1 MNSFPPR
8 TRPAFRTLVTA
19 WLGLAMATL
28 VSSGCSRSPRLVLH
42 NRSAVSVE
50 HLVVSGTG
58 FTRDLGD
65 LAPGA
70 TVDMT
75 LSPTGDSALRFT
87 FDVAGKRV
95 APEPVGY
102 VERTGGYRIEAEI
115 TPEHGI
121 RLVGGAMPTAVGRES
136 R

>member
-1 MNSFPPR
+1 MNSSPSR
-8 TRPAFRTLVTA
+8 SLPAFRTFVTA
-19 WLGLAMATL
+19 WLGLAIAALL
-28 VSSGCSRSPRLVLH
+28 VAGCSRSPRLVLH
-42 NRSAVSVE
+42 NRSAVAVE

-70 TVDMT
+70 TADVT

-87 FDVAGKRV
+87 FEVAGKRV
-95 APEPVGY
+95 APGPVGY
-102 VERTGGYRIEAEI
+102 VERNGAYRIEAEI
-115 TPEHGI
+115 TPEHGV
-121 RLVGGAMPTAVGRES
+121 RLVGGAMPTATGRES